1 MDLVVDPLDENRL
14 SGDDNG
20 LRAER
25 DTVTRSHNLWPR
37 VEAAKERVAAQ
48 SPLDGGLTE
57 LPQGSLAFGVRDADR
72 WNIGSGDENG
82 C

>member
-25 DTVTRSHNLWPR
+25 DTVTRSHNLWPS

-48 SPLDGGLTE
+48 SPLDGCTVTVEPRGA
-57 LPQGSLAFGVRDADR
+57 PSPA
-72 WNIGSGDENG
+72 SGEVSATVP
-82 C
+82 